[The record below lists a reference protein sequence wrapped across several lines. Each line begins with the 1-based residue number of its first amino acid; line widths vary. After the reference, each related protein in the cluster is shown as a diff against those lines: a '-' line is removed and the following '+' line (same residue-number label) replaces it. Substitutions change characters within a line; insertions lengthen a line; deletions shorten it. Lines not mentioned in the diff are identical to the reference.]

1 MCAMKAKN
9 QARWVARMLTS
20 PERHHPS
27 VEGGPATCGIE
38 GALHDSSDCTEE
50 SMSGVLEGR

>member
-1 MCAMKAKN
+1 MCAMKQKPGAMGGQN
-9 QARWVARMLTS
+9 VDIAS
-20 PERHHPS
+20 SHHPS

-50 SMSGVLEGR
+50 SMSGVEGR